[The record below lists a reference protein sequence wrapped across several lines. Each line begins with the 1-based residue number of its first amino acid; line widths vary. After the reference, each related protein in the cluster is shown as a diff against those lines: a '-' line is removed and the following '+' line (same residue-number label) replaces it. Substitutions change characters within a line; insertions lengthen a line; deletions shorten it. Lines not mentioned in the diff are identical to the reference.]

1 MLFVFSVAKWDA
13 NSAHTSAPSSA
24 FQAHLAQMIKK
35 KKHPGFILNLPFT
48 SNNLSFFVIPNYP
61 TSFR

>member
-1 MLFVFSVAKWDA
+1 VAKWDA

-35 KKHPGFILNLPFT
+35 KNT
-48 SNNLSFFVIPNYP
+48 QVSF
-61 TSFR
+61 